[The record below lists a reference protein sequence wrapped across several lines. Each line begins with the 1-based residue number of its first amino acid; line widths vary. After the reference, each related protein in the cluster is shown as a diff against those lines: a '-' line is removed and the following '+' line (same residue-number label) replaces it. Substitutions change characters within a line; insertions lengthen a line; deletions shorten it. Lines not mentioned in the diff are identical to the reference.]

1 MRYVLFLIFPSIVFS
16 MIIDFLKKIKIQ
28 LLYNAVLVSSVQK
41 RDKQQVLA
49 IYFTHNHVYMLA
61 MIPAFTHTLYI
72 EELCQWVEQE
82 GKIVGN
88 EFQIQAY
95 GIKWKIHHW
104 SSFKGDS
111 MQHK

>member
-1 MRYVLFLIFPSIVFS
+1 
-16 MIIDFLKKIKIQ
+16 
-28 LLYNAVLVSSVQK
+28 
-41 RDKQQVLA
+41 
-49 IYFTHNHVYMLA
+49 MLT

-88 EFQIQAY
+88 EFKIQAY
-95 GIKWKIHHW
+95 GIENKRKIHHW